1 MSICASYQTI
11 EMPPDGSC
19 FYHSVD
25 YCLSERLD
33 YQRLLKKWGKKMNRY
48 MNEIVEKHDVDIE
61 KVFDGLS
68 ENVRILRYATSLHIT
83 QEDFDNY
90 LILCMGEDE
99 NVSYENVY
107 HFCTGVFFKHDYVNQ
122 VVIHVLLRFLNQ
134 ELMDEIG
141 VYILIDEQIQS
152 PQEWRN
158 KPYNIMC
165 EFINGNH
172 YNVVHIDNCDLLITR
187 DEMEYIVNEKR

>member
-19 FYHSVD
+19 FYHCLD
-25 YCLSERLD
+25 YCLSERPD
-33 YQRLLKKWGKKMNRY
+33 YQRLLNKWGKKMNRY
-48 MNEIVEKHDVDIE
+48 IDEIVEKHDVDIE

-68 ENVRILRYATSLHIT
+68 EHVRILRYATSLHIT

-107 HFCTGVFFKHDYVNQ
+107 EFCTGVFFKHDYVNQ

-172 YNVVHIDNCDLLITR
+172 YNVVHINNCDLLITR
-187 DEMEYIVNEKR
+187 DEMEHIV